1 MNFSLFHHASEEQ
14 EALQIRARLSRIS
27 SLQLTSIEATRES
40 YAEDLDDA
48 CSADGPLILLLSP
61 DLIPN
66 GQPARATYS
75 PLLKRIETRAP
86 TAILTIGDIH
96 LPPLLAKHL
105 IAPWT
110 PAALRPI
117 EAWALARLPHQLD
130 LLAPI
135 PLSLQDPQLIESL
148 MVHLIDDASTYELSH
163 PLDADQFAALA
174 RSHFEAI
181 HILDAHH
188 QSTTLIGAVIARV
201 QPPGRVLW
209 ILNGYTGPSIDVP
222 VHASILILPNAEL
235 AAPLD
240 PWTLLREIPNKE
252 GEPLPF
258 STHEFER
265 TLPALF
271 ESNWPLAERIA
282 RKAGSFFKVNNRVA
296 EAIWLYDLLSH
307 ASQSSECTALCEYEL
322 SWLRAGGDHRAL
334 LLDAR
339 QTSFNFSA

>member
-1 MNFSLFHHASEEQ
+1 MNFALFYPADQEQ
-14 EALQIRARLSRIS
+14 AALQIRARLSRIS
-27 SLQLTSIEATRES
+27 SLQLTTIEATPES
-40 YAEDLDDA
+40 YAEDLIDA

-61 DLIPN
+61 DLIPK
-66 GQPARATYS
+66 GQPARATHS

-86 TAILTIGDIH
+86 TAILTIGDIQ

-135 PLSLQDPQLIESL
+135 PLSPQDPQLIESL
-148 MVHLIDDASTYELSH
+148 MVQLIDNADTVELSH
-163 PLDADQFAALA
+163 PLDAHQFAALA
-174 RSHFEAI
+174 GLHFEAI
-181 HILDAHH
+181 HIFDAHH
-188 QSTTLIGAVIARV
+188 QSTVLLRVVIALT

-209 ILNGYTGPSIDVP
+209 ILNGYTGPTIEAP
-222 VHASILILPNAEL
+222 IHASILILPNAEP

-271 ESNWPLAERIA
+271 ESDWPLAERIA
-282 RKAGSFFKVNNRVA
+282 RKAGTFFKVNNRVA
-296 EAIWLYDLLSH
+296 EAIWLYELLGH
-307 ASQSSECTALCEYEL
+307 ASQSKECTALCEYEL
-322 SWLRAGGDHRAL
+322 SWLRAGGDHKAL
-334 LLDAR
+334 LLEAS